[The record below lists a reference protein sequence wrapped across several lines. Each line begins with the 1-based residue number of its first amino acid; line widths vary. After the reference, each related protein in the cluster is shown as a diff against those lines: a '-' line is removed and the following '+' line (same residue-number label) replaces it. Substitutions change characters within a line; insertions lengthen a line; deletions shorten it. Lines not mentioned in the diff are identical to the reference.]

1 MARQW
6 RSILLN
12 RPWKATMERWPL
24 AKRNLFMLLVIDA
37 GNTNTSLGVF
47 NDSELVAHWRLTT
60 ARSRTVDEY
69 GVHARNLFELAGI
82 DFKTINAIAIA
93 SVVPPLNY
101 TLKTMAESY
110 FHLTPLFVDHTTDT
124 GLTILYQPASDVGAD
139 RIVDA
144 VAAIQKYGAPCIVV
158 DFGTATT
165 FNAINSKAQY
175 VGGAITPGIMISSD
189 ALFER
194 TAKLPRVDI
203 RRPQKNN
210 GSTTIAAMQSGLYYG
225 FVGLVDGVLRK
236 MIEEM
241 GTTPR
246 APRVIATGGL
256 ASLIA
261 TGSEFIEQVDDTLTL
276 EGLRL
281 VYERNASPKSKVQTP
296 NSES

>member
-1 MARQW
+1 
-6 RSILLN
+6 
-12 RPWKATMERWPL
+12 
-24 AKRNLFMLLVIDA
+24 MLLVIDV
-37 GNTNTSLGVF
+37 GNTNTSLGVYR
-47 NDSELVAHWRLTT
+47 DSELVAHWRLTT
-60 ARSRTVDEY
+60 EHSRTVDEY
-69 GVHARNLFELAGI
+69 GVQARNLFELAGI
-82 DFKTINAIAIA
+82 DFKAINAIAIA

-124 GLTILYQPASDVGAD
+124 GLTILYEPASDVGAD

-144 VAAIQKYGAPCIVV
+144 VAAIEKYGAPCIVV

-165 FNAINSKAQY
+165 FNAINQEAEY
-175 VGGAITPGIMISSD
+175 LGGVITPGIMISTD

-203 RRPQKNN
+203 RRPQKVI
-210 GSTTIAAMQSGLYYG
+210 GSSTITAMQSGLYHG
-225 FVGLVDGVLRK
+225 FVGLADGVLRK
-236 MIEEM
+236 MIDEI
-241 GTTPR
+241 GSTPR

-261 TGSEFIEQVDDTLTL
+261 TGSEFIELVDDTLTL

-281 VYERNASPKSKVQTP
+281 VYERTQAKSPKSKVQSP
-296 NSES
+296 KS

>member
-1 MARQW
+1 
-6 RSILLN
+6 
-12 RPWKATMERWPL
+12 
-24 AKRNLFMLLVIDA
+24 MLLVIDA

-47 NDSELVAHWRLTT
+47 NGAELVAHWRLTT

-69 GVHARNLFELAGI
+69 GVHSRNLFELAGI
-82 DFKTINAIAIA
+82 DFKAISAIAIA

-101 TLKTMAESY
+101 TLKIMAETY
-110 FHLTPLFVDHTTDT
+110 FHLTPLFVDHATDV
-124 GLTILYQPASDVGAD
+124 GLKILYEPASDVGAD

-144 VAAIQKYGAPCIVV
+144 VAAIEKYGAPCIVV

-165 FNAINSKAQY
+165 FNVINQQGEY
-175 VGGAITPGIMISSD
+175 VGGVITPGIMISTD

-203 RRPQKNN
+203 RRPQTVI
-210 GSTTIAAMQSGLYYG
+210 GSSTVTAMQSGLYHGY
-225 FVGLVDGVLRK
+225 VGLVDGVLRK
-236 MIEEM
+236 MISEIG
-241 GTTPR
+241 GTS

-261 TGSEFIEQVDDTLTL
+261 TGSEFIELVDDTLTL

-281 VYERNASPKSKVQTP
+281 IYERTQAKSPKSQVQSP
-296 NSES
+296 KSQI